1 MAPNFRL
8 DLGIL
13 HFFSL
18 CLLAEKLKRAVMTQV
33 DDTIEMKQM
42 VKSTP
47 CYLYRFVAC
56 QLPKTPRLLRSLC
69 GQVSYV
75 LCQPIQLCGRRD
87 LSWPQILEIS
97 GDLVLEISCL
107 LLSQLNMSLSYP
119 QLLRV

>member
-1 MAPNFRL
+1 
-8 DLGIL
+8 
-13 HFFSL
+13 
-18 CLLAEKLKRAVMTQV
+18 MTQV

-87 LSWPQILEIS
+87 RSWPQMDDIMEDTENMEDMEDIMEDILIVGSLRIS
-97 GDLVLEISCL
+97 KSKMDNQSHIMAYWDVS
-107 LLSQLNMSLSYP
+107 NN
-119 QLLRV
+119 